1 MLQLTITVYRVN
13 EAKKISKMRI
23 NVTMNLSVGRTILC
37 QTWNY
42 NIEYLYVFVSLCQTG
57 S

>member
-37 QTWNY
+37 LTL
-42 NIEYLYVFVSLCQTG
+42 NICMFSSAYVKLDLE
-57 S
+57 